1 MRLLTLTLNP
11 AIDVTV
17 ALEALLPGQVNPA
30 LGQER
35 HAAGKGIN
43 VAACL
48 GDWGAAVTATGLL
61 GADNDAIFRALFA
74 AKGIQDRCT
83 RIPGETRTNIKLL
96 DRSSGE
102 TTDINLPGL
111 APDAAALD
119 ACLAAVER
127 GCGQD
132 GIAVLSGSL
141 PRGVAPDL
149 YARLTAT
156 LRGRGV
162 RVVADASGAGLRA
175 LLAGPAMPDAIKPN
189 RHELEGFVGHALP
202 DTAALLAVARRLVAQ
217 GVGLVVVSMGGEGAL
232 FVTTDAALRVRPPSL
247 PVASLPVAGLP
258 ETNRPV
264 TSSVGAGDAMVAGMV
279 AGLAEGL
286 PLPALAC
293 RAAAF
298 AAAKLRRT
306 GAQIPGRAAVEA
318 IAASLRAETI
328 D

>member
-1 MRLLTLTLNP
+1 MALLTLTLNP

-30 LGQER
+30 VGQER

-61 GADNDAIFRALFA
+61 GADNDSIFRALFA
-74 AKGIQDRCT
+74 GKGIEDRCT

-119 ACLAAVER
+119 ACLAAVEG
-127 GCGQD
+127 GCGVD
-132 GIAVLSGSL
+132 SIAVLSGSL
-141 PRGVAPDL
+141 PRGVPADT
-149 YARLTAT
+149 YARLTGR
-156 LRGRGV
+156 LRARGI
-162 RVVADASGAGLRA
+162 RVVADASGAALQA

-189 RHELEGFVGHALP
+189 RHELEGFAGHALP

-217 GVGLVVVSMGGEGAL
+217 GVGLVVVSMGGEGAI
-232 FVTTDAALRVRPPSL
+232 FVTADDAMQVRPPS
-247 PVASLPVAGLP
+247 V
-258 ETNRPV
+258 PV
-264 TSSVGAGDAMVAGMV
+264 TSSVGAGDAMVAGIV
-279 AGLAEGL
+279 AGMAEAL
-286 PLPALAC
+286 PLPDLAC
-293 RAAAF
+293 LATAF

-306 GAQIPGRAAVEA
+306 GAQLPGRAAVEA
-318 IAASLRAETI
+318 IAASLHAESLI
-328 D
+328 

>member
-1 MRLLTLTLNP
+1 MLTLTLNP

-17 ALEALLPGQVNPA
+17 TLEALRPGAVNPA
-30 LGQER
+30 LRQER

-48 GDWGAAVTATGLL
+48 ADWGAAVTATGLL
-61 GADNDAIFRALFA
+61 GADNDSIFRALFA
-74 AKGIQDRCT
+74 EKRIADRCI

-96 DRSSGE
+96 DQSSGE
-102 TTDINLPGL
+102 TTDINLAGL

-119 ACLAAVER
+119 ACIAEVAQAR
-127 GCGQD
+127 D
-132 GIAVLSGSL
+132 IAVLSGSL

-156 LRGRGV
+156 LTARGV
-162 RVVADASGAGLRA
+162 RVVADASGAALQA
-175 LLAGPAMPDAIKPN
+175 LLAGPVKPHAIKPN

-202 DTAALLAVARRLVAQ
+202 DAASLLAAARRLVAQ
-217 GVGLVVVSMGGEGAL
+217 GVRLVVVSMGGQGAL
-232 FVTTDAALRVRPPSL
+232 FVTAEAALRIHPPA
-247 PVASLPVAGLP
+247 V
-258 ETNRPV
+258 PV
-264 TSSVGAGDAMVAGMV
+264 TSSVGAGDAMVAGIV
-279 AGLAEGL
+279 AGLAENL

-293 RAAAF
+293 RATAF
-298 AAAKLRRT
+298 AAAKLRKT

-318 IAASLRAETI
+318 IAATLVADPI